1 MVLGW
6 LAALFF
12 AIAFIFNGA
21 GVHSGAWLTATSFA
35 LLGLVCLALHL
46 LGVGPAAPVIVH
58 RRAPGE

>member
-21 GVHSGAWLTATSFA
+21 GFGHGSWLSATSFM
-35 LLGLVCLALHL
+35 LLGLVFLALHL
-46 LGVGPAAPVIVH
+46 LGVGPAVPVVH

>member
-21 GVHSGAWLTATSFA
+21 GVHSGAWLTAASFM
-35 LLGLVCLALHL
+35 LLGLVCLALSL
-46 LGVGPAAPVIVH
+46 LGVGPAVPVVH